1 MAIINVPIG
10 CVTGAGNTAIPS
22 CGVSIDHLKGLFL
35 CFDGFEIPNASLTDF
50 ATALAYLQ
58 TKTLAANLLERLYPL
73 SIIEGCT
80 NNTAAPEK
88 KNSGYG
94 NTQYTAEQPHQ
105 FELELENV
113 GIEYFKRLRRWNGR
127 KDLKVY
133 WIDTEFIGGH
143 QTSTGFAPIEASL
156 FVKQVMPGNIADY
169 TKYMADLELKNPKS
183 LTDLLDTIAIPEGYD
198 LESEVNGVTG
208 ISLTSPAAWVVKAQA
223 AISKEDL
230 YDKYADALAVTGA
243 WKATNALTGAI
254 IAVSTVVKS
263 AANKGWTITLAT
275 VTAADIT
282 LADPAALAALNV
294 GSSTAGGYESEGGVR
309 LGE

>member
-58 TKTLAANLLERLYPL
+58 TKTLAANPLERLYPL

-127 KDLKVY
+127 KDLRVY

-183 LTDLLDTIAIPEGYD
+183 LTDLLDTIAIPDGYD
-198 LESEVNGVTG
+198 LESEVNGITDVTLAG
-208 ISLTSPAAWVVKAQA
+208 TGGVLSATVTAVMS
-223 AISKEDL
+223 ISKEDFL
-230 YDKYADALAVTGA
+230 AKFGSPMMTDDGGWLVDNAYTNPISTTNGVALFE
-243 WKATNALTGAI
+243 
-254 IAVSTVVKS
+254 
-263 AANKGWTITLAT
+263 
-275 VTAADIT
+275 
-282 LADPAALAALNV
+282 LAAGKHTIKFAAPSVLALLGV
-294 GSSTAGGYESEGGVR
+294 GSSTAGGYESNEITVTVTAT
-309 LGE
+309 

>member
-1 MAIINVPIG
+1 M
-10 CVTGAGNTAIPS
+10 
-22 CGVSIDHLKGLFL
+22 
-35 CFDGFEIPNASLTDF
+35 
-50 ATALAYLQ
+50 
-58 TKTLAANLLERLYPL
+58 AANPLERLYPL
-73 SIIEGCT
+73 SIIEGFT

-127 KDLKVY
+127 KDLRVY

-198 LESEVNGVTG
+198 LESEVNGITDVTLAGTGGVLSATVTG
-208 ISLTSPAAWVVKAQA
+208 LMS
-223 AISKEDL
+223 ISKEDFVTKFAAEMVNAEQSPFL
-230 YDKYADALAVTGA
+230 IDGVDAGINTIVNG
-243 WKATNALTGAI
+243 
-254 IAVSTVVKS
+254 VVLLDTT
-263 AANKGWTITLAT
+263 AGTHTIKLRAPATLASYG
-275 VTAADIT
+275 I
-282 LADPAALAALNV
+282 
-294 GSSTAGGYESEGGVR
+294 GSSTAGGYESNEITVTVTAT
-309 LGE
+309 

>member
-1 MAIINVPIG
+1 MTIINAPIG
-10 CVTGAGNTAIPS
+10 CTTGPGNTAIPS
-22 CGVSIDHLKGLFL
+22 CGATIDHLKGLFL
-35 CFDGFEIPNASLTDF
+35 CFDGFEIPNASLTSF
-50 ATALAYLQ
+50 ATVLTYLQ
-58 TKTLAANLLERLYPL
+58 TKTLAANPLERLYPL

-127 KDLKVY
+127 KDLRVY
-133 WIDTEFIGGH
+133 WIDTEFIGGY

-183 LTDLLDTIAIPEGYD
+183 LTDLLDTIAIPDGTD
-198 LESEVNGVTG
+198 LESEVNGITDVTLAG
-208 ISLTSPAAWVVKAQA
+208 TGGVRSATVTAVMS
-223 AISKEDL
+223 ISKEDFIAKFKD
-230 YDKYADALAVTGA
+230 YDVDIAFKVDGEAAEISSITGSTALISGLTAGVHKIKLNTPDNLA
-243 WKATNALTGAI
+243 NANI
-254 IAVSTVVKS
+254 
-263 AANKGWTITLAT
+263 
-275 VTAADIT
+275 
-282 LADPAALAALNV
+282 
-294 GSSTAGGYESEGGVR
+294 GSVTAGGYESNEISVTVTAT
-309 LGE
+309 

>member
-1 MAIINVPIG
+1 MTIINAPIG

-22 CGVSIDHLKGLFL
+22 CGATIDHLKGLFL

-50 ATALAYLQ
+50 PTALAYLQ
-58 TKTLAANLLERLYPL
+58 TATLAANPLERLYPL

-94 NTQYTAEQPHQ
+94 NMQYTAEQPHQ

-127 KDLKVY
+127 KDLRVF

-183 LTDLLDTIAIPEGYD
+183 LTDLLDTIAIPDGAD
-198 LESEVNGVTG
+198 LESEVNGITDVTLAGTGGVLSATVTG
-208 ISLTSPAAWVVKAQA
+208 LMS
-223 AISKEDL
+223 ISKENFITKFSSGLAGLSFLVDGVA
-230 YDKYADALAVTGA
+230 KAPTSISVQGVAL
-243 WKATNALTGAI
+243 LTLTAGVHK
-254 IAVSTVVKS
+254 VSLVAPS
-263 AANKGWTITLAT
+263 
-275 VTAADIT
+275 
-282 LADPAALAALNV
+282 ALAALTV
-294 GSSTAGGYESEGGVR
+294 GSATAGGYESNEISVTVTAT
-309 LGE
+309 